1 MLARIYLIA
10 GTLLLGSYGVT
21 MWEGWEFGST
31 RLLAQAP
38 PAGAQLYASS
48 GRAYYSHSSPGS
60 RSGWVIFGG
69 K

>member
-10 GTLLLGSYGVT
+10 GALLLGGYGVI
-21 MWEGWEFGST
+21 MWEGWEFTNPRVLST
-31 RLLAQAP
+31 AP
-38 PAGAQLYASS
+38 PVGAMLRASS